1 MSAKGYGVLEPT
13 LVEIL
18 DLVKPKNDDWVARF
32 QVIEEF
38 RRVVDSLQSLRG
50 ATVEP
55 FGSFVSNLF
64 TRWGDLDISVQLA
77 NGSFISSS
85 GKKQRQKLLGDLT
98 KAMRQKGGWKKL
110 QLIRNARVPILKVES
125 NIQNISCDISIDNL
139 QGQMKSKLLLWINE
153 IDTRFRDMVL
163 LVKEWAK
170 SCNINNPKS
179 GTFNSYSLCL
189 LVIFHFQTC
198 QPAIFP
204 PLKDIYPGN
213 ITDDLQ
219 GMRINAERL
228 VSETCTANIARF
240 RSDSQRAVNRS
251 SLSELFLSFL
261 AKFSDISSRASELG
275 ISPYTGKWEHIASNT
290 RWLPQTY
297 ALFIEDPFERP
308 ENSARAVNKSQ
319 LARISEA
326 IQSTR
331 NRLMSANVNKTS
343 ALSTLVQQQTFL
355 LLPRNQRYNAG
366 GYQPNWQAPE
376 HVRSPNTRRGGNHLQ
391 PTRTQT
397 AHSYTNGRSQMA
409 HHYPTVRPRAS
420 HPYSNV
426 RPQIAHPSSDARP
439 QMATSYLQVQPHYQS
454 TMSQG
459 YYNNSPTTGYYAPTY
474 SNQGQQSWRPKSG
487 R

>member
-1 MSAKGYGVLEPT
+1 MSTKGNGVLEHT
-13 LVEIL
+13 LGEIL
-18 DLVKPKNDDWVARF
+18 DLVKPSNDDWVARF

-38 RRVVDSLQSLRG
+38 QGVVESLQSLNG

-64 TRWGDLDISVQLA
+64 TRWGDLDISIQLA

-98 KAMRQKGGWKKL
+98 KAMRQKGGWNKL

-170 SCNINNPKS
+170 SRNINNPKS

-219 GMRINAERL
+219 GLRVNAERL
-228 VSETCTANIARF
+228 VSETCKANIARF
-240 RSDSQRAVNRS
+240 RSDSRRAVNQS
-251 SLSELFLSFL
+251 SLSELFMSFL
-261 AKFSDISSRASELG
+261 AKFSNISSWASELG
-275 ISPYTGKWEHIASNT
+275 ISPYTGQWEHIASNT
-290 RWLPQTY
+290 RWLPQTC
-297 ALFIEDPFERP
+297 ALFVEDPFERP
-308 ENSARAVNKSQ
+308 ENSARAVNKSH
-319 LARISEA
+319 LTRISEA
-326 IQSTR
+326 FQSTR
-331 NRLMSANVNKTS
+331 NRLMSANLNQS
-343 ALSTLVQQQTFL
+343 SLLSTLVQQQTFH
-355 LLPRNQRYNAG
+355 LLPRNQRYNAR
-366 GYQPNWQAPE
+366 GYQPTLPHWQSTE
-376 HVRSPNTRRGGNHLQ
+376 HVRSPNTRRDGIHHEQ
-391 PTRTQT
+391 TRTQIT
-397 AHSYTNGRSQMA
+397 HSYSSVRPQMA
-409 HHYPTVRPRAS
+409 HR
-420 HPYSNV
+420 YSNV
-426 RPQIAHPSSDARP
+426 RPQTAHPYSSARP
-439 QMATSYLQVQPHYQS
+439 QMTNSYSQVQPQYQS
-454 TMSQG
+454 TMYQG
-459 YYNNSPTTGYYAPTY
+459 NYNNSPTTGYYAPTY
-474 SNQGQQSWRPKSG
+474 SNHGQQSWRPKSG